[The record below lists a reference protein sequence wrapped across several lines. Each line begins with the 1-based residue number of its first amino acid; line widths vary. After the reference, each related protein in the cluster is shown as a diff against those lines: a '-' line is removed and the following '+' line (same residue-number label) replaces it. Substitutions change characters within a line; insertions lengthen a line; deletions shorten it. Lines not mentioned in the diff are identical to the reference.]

1 MTQCNKTIILLSK
14 KISLALHVRKQKIS
28 RSLCLLLAIVPS
40 GGCQPV
46 PESSGAPAY
55 LVAAIEADPAQFD
68 PRYATDANAV
78 RISKL
83 LFSSLT
89 RTDENSR
96 IVLDL
101 AERYE
106 MKDPRTYWFRLRRGV
121 YFHNGRAVSAG
132 DVKYTYE
139 SVLDPKNQSPRRA
152 SLQKLK
158 SVEAKEP
165 DEVTFRLHSPY
176 APFLEHAS
184 LGIVPA
190 GTPGPAH
197 TIIGS
202 GPFALESFYPGDK
215 AMLRANPLYWQGR
228 PQIPGIEIKIIPD
241 AMTRLLEFKKG
252 NVDFLQNDL
261 EPDMLP
267 WIQKQTRASVLVTP
281 GTTFHYLGINL
292 EHPVLRRIEVRQA
305 LALAI
310 DHERIINHL
319 LKGLAVPA
327 TGLLSPAH
335 WAYEPAVKHWQYDPE
350 TAKRLLDKAGYPD
363 PDGAGPLPRFKLS
376 YKTSTLDLRR
386 RMAEVLKEELAQ
398 VGIELEVRTFEWG
411 TFYADVKKGNFHL
424 YSLAWVG
431 IADPDVY
438 FNLFHS
444 TSAPPNGDNR
454 GRYRNGEIDALL
466 EKARATLDRRERAG
480 LYGKVQRILA
490 LELPVIPL
498 WWQKNVVVMQPH
510 VRGFVPYPD
519 GDLESLTRVF
529 LASEPGQP

>member
-1 MTQCNKTIILLSK
+1 MLRVPKKDITSK
-14 KISLALHVRKQKIS
+14 AF
-28 RSLCLLLAIVPS
+28 CLLLAIVSSQSCRPA
-40 GGCQPV
+40 
-46 PESSGAPAY
+46 PETSRPPGY

-96 IVLDL
+96 IALDL

-106 MKDPRTYWFRLRRGV
+106 MKDPQTYWFRLRRGV
-121 YFHNGRAVSAG
+121 YFHNGHAVSSG

-158 SVEAKEP
+158 SVEAKGS
-165 DEVTFRLHSPY
+165 DEVIFRLDSPY

-190 GTPGPAH
+190 GTPRLAG
-197 TIIGS
+197 TLIGS
-202 GPFALESFYPGDK
+202 GPFSLEGFYPGDK
-215 AMLRANPLYWQGR
+215 VLLRANPLYWEGR
-228 PQIPGIEIKIIPD
+228 PQVPGIEVKIIPD
-241 AMTRLLEFKKG
+241 AMTRILEFKKG
-252 NVDFLQNDL
+252 NVDLLQNDL

-267 WIQKQTRASVLVTP
+267 WIQKKTRASVLVTP
-281 GTTFHYLGINL
+281 GTTFQYIGINL

-310 DHERIINHL
+310 DHERMINHL

-335 WAYEPAVKHWQYDPE
+335 WAYEPSVKRWRYDPE
-350 TAKRLLDKAGYPD
+350 TAKRLLDQAGYTD
-363 PDGAGPLPRFKLS
+363 PDGAGPLPRFKVS
-376 YKTSTLDLRR
+376 YKTTTLDLRR
-386 RMAEVLKEELAQ
+386 RMAEVLKEQLAQ

-454 GRYRNGEIDALL
+454 DRYRNGEIDSLL
-466 EKARATLDRRERAG
+466 EKARATLNLPERAS
-480 LYGKVQRILA
+480 LYGKVQQILA

-519 GDLESLTRVF
+519 GDLESLRRSF
-529 LASEPGQP
+529 FASPPEQP